1 MYQDLIRNHRK
12 TEIDYIN
19 GAVWQKGKNYQI
31 DTPYCAFLTQLIHA
45 KEELLNAK

>member
-1 MYQDLIRNHRK
+1 DLIRNHRK

-31 DTPYCAFLTQLIHA
+31 ATPYCAFLTQLIHG